1 VKRAAKLTVIAGLA
15 LLTGCWDLFGLS
27 PEVKLPI
34 SDLVVPETVSPAGP
48 ATVTVTVVT
57 GGCRVFDR
65 IVANRTASVVILT
78 AWGEDGSGR
87 GQMACP
93 TDIRFEPKQYSIPGP
108 FTDPLVISAV
118 QPDGTSITRSV
129 KVQ

>member
-1 VKRAAKLTVIAGLA
+1 MRLTAAAGVVLLA
-15 LLTGCWDLFGLS
+15 GCWDLFGLS

-48 ATVTVTVVT
+48 ANVTVTVVT

-65 IVANRTASVVILT
+65 IVASRTASVVILT

-93 TDIRFEPKQYSIPGP
+93 TDIRYEPKQYSIPGP
-108 FTDPLVISAV
+108 FTDPLVISAA